1 MEQKNEKTEKKK
13 MFAGGKLF
21 QKLKSIK
28 HIEIILAV
36 ILGAV
41 VLLIYLS
48 TFNSN
53 SKKTTSL
60 SATST
65 TEYASMLE
73 TKLEK
78 IIAKIDGVGN
88 VSVMITLS
96 SGPEYVYATD
106 EEIQTN
112 KNESNGTITST
123 TISTSNPVIISNEMV
138 VIKEIMPS
146 VGGVVVVAGGAGNTK
161 VKLEIIKTV
170 QALVNVPQANIEVL
184 IGK

>member
-1 MEQKNEKTEKKK
+1 MEQKNEKNEKKK
-13 MFAGGKLF
+13 MFVGGKLF

-28 HIEIILAV
+28 HIEIIIAI
-36 ILGAV
+36 ILGAI

-48 TFNSN
+48 TFNSS
-53 SKKTTSL
+53 SKKTSTT
-60 SATST
+60 ATST

-73 TKLEK
+73 SKLES

-106 EEIQTN
+106 EETQTN

-123 TISTSNPVIISNEMV
+123 SISTSSPVIISNEMV

-161 VKLEIIKTV
+161 VKLEIIKAI
-170 QALVNVPQANIEVL
+170 QALVDVPQANIEVL

>member
-1 MEQKNEKTEKKK
+1 MEQKNEKNEKKK

-28 HIEIILAV
+28 HIEIILAI

-48 TFNSN
+48 TFNSG
-53 SKKTTSL
+53 SKKTSTST
-60 SATST
+60 TST

-73 TKLEK
+73 TKLEN

-88 VSVMITLS
+88 VSVMVTLS

-106 EEIQTN
+106 EETQTN

-123 TISTSNPVIISNEMV
+123 TISTTNPVIISNEMV
-138 VIKEIMPS
+138 VVKEIMPS

-161 VKLEIIKTV
+161 VKLEIIKAV